1 MHYLTNLWNALDFGS
16 LGSIL
21 LRLCA
26 VFLCLTIH
34 ETCHGLAA
42 YALGD
47 PTAKR
52 AHRLSLNPLRHIDW
66 LGLIMMVVAS
76 FGWAKPVPVYPRYFK
91 KPKQGMAITALAG
104 PVSNFLLALVLL
116 LIARGMYLRA
126 LVTGQLSEVWF
137 SFLLNTA
144 SLSVG
149 LGLFNLVPIPPLDGS
164 KVLAVLLPDRAYN
177 WLMRYERFGMLLL
190 LAVISVGIG
199 SNALDSALEKVVQ
212 TRGDEPLEDF
222 EGPLDL
228 ILYLLSKNKIEIQDI
243 PIALILEQY
252 QAYLEKRKR
261 MDLEVAS
268 EFITMAAQLMFI
280 KTRMLLNLEDEE
292 AQNEM
297 DALIKSLEERQRG
310 EAYARVRL
318 LSERLAP
325 LGEFGRNIL
334 TRPPEPMERG
344 KIFEYD
350 QEPADLVLAM
360 QEVTDRR
367 TAPEAPPL
375 RAFDEIVKREPYP
388 VETKAKE
395 ILRRLRD
402 VGITRFLLLFRGSK
416 TRSELV
422 ATFMAVLELCRSN
435 LIRLAGADRDCT
447 VTAES
452 GGSEEMM

>member
-1 MHYLTNLWNALDFGS
+1 MD
-16 LGSIL
+16 
-21 LRLCA
+21 
-26 VFLCLTIH
+26 
-34 ETCHGLAA
+34 
-42 YALGD
+42 D
-47 PTAKR
+47 P
-52 AHRLSLNPLRHIDW
+52 I
-66 LGLIMMVVAS
+66 
-76 FGWAKPVPVYPRYFK
+76 FK
-91 KPKQGMAITALAG
+91 
-104 PVSNFLLALVLL
+104 
-116 LIARGMYLRA
+116 
-126 LVTGQLSEVWF
+126 
-137 SFLLNTA
+137 
-144 SLSVG
+144 
-149 LGLFNLVPIPPLDGS
+149 
-164 KVLAVLLPDRAYN
+164 
-177 WLMRYERFGMLLL
+177 
-190 LAVISVGIG
+190 
-199 SNALDSALEKVVQ
+199 LEKVVQ

-367 TAPEAPPL
+367 TAPEAPSL

-422 ATFMAVLELCRSN
+422 ATFMAVLELCKKHV
-435 LIRLAGADRDCT
+435 LRLT
-447 VTAES
+447 
-452 GGSEEMM
+452 GGSEDCMVSCEKDAEV